1 MTCRG
6 ILETMLWLLAY
17 TKPRQ
22 ESLAEENLR
31 RQGFE
36 LFCPQLRVQKLRRR
50 RWVWLEEPLF
60 PRYLFVGAAAGV
72 SWSPVR
78 STLGVVSLVRFGG
91 RVAEVP
97 PDLIESLR
105 VAAEGPVAFRPLF
118 QQGQRVRIV
127 AGEFATL
134 EAVFDVAE
142 GETRAA
148 VLLDLLG
155 RQNRVKVG
163 VDDLVAAL

>member
-1 MTCRG
+1 M
-6 ILETMLWLLAY
+6 
-17 TKPRQ
+17 
-22 ESLAEENLR
+22 
-31 RQGFE
+31 
-36 LFCPQLRVQKLRRR
+36 
-50 RWVWLEEPLF
+50 
-60 PRYLFVGAAAGV
+60 

-91 RVAEVP
+91 RVADVS

-105 VAAEGPVAFRPLF
+105 IAAEGPVAFRPLF

-142 GETRAA
+142 GETSAA
-148 VLLDLLG
+148 VLLEMLG
-155 RQNRVKVG
+155 RQNRVNVR

>member
-1 MTCRG
+1 MVARTQHA
-6 ILETMLWLLAY
+6 W
-17 TKPRQ
+17 
-22 ESLAEENLR
+22 
-31 RQGFE
+31 
-36 LFCPQLRVQKLRRR
+36 
-50 RWVWLEEPLF
+50 
-60 PRYLFVGAAAGV
+60 
-72 SWSPVR
+72 
-78 STLGVVSLVRFGG
+78 GVVSLVRFGG
-91 RVAEVP
+91 RVAEVS

-105 VAAEGPVAFRPLF
+105 IAAEGPVAFRPFF

-142 GETRAA
+142 GEARAA

>member
-1 MTCRG
+1 
-6 ILETMLWLLAY
+6 
-17 TKPRQ
+17 
-22 ESLAEENLR
+22 
-31 RQGFE
+31 
-36 LFCPQLRVQKLRRR
+36 
-50 RWVWLEEPLF
+50 
-60 PRYLFVGAAAGV
+60 
-72 SWSPVR
+72 VR

-91 RVAEVP
+91 RVAEVS

-118 QQGQRVRIV
+118 QQVQRVRIV

-155 RQNRVKVG
+155 RQNRTKVS
-163 VDDLVAAL
+163 VDNLVAAL

>member
-1 MTCRG
+1 
-6 ILETMLWLLAY
+6 
-17 TKPRQ
+17 
-22 ESLAEENLR
+22 
-31 RQGFE
+31 
-36 LFCPQLRVQKLRRR
+36 
-50 RWVWLEEPLF
+50 
-60 PRYLFVGAAAGV
+60 V

-78 STLGVVSLVRFGG
+78 STLRVVSLVRFSG
-91 RVAEVP
+91 RIAEVS

-105 VAAEGPVAFRPLF
+105 SAAKDTAVFHPLF

-142 GETRAA
+142 GEARAA

-155 RQNRVKVG
+155 RQNRVKVR